1 MNPLLLKARRYGN
14 FTIRG
19 AIYMQS
25 LVSKYDL
32 AMALRNLKSDAR
44 KAARAAMDYLDS
56 GGHVDE
62 RPTLA
67 ERERTLGLIRAQVAQ
82 VVRKLRRGHQALA
95 ELDLEDVVAEPSQEE
110 SVPGAAG
117 SAAGRPLF
125 GVHDPKRSNGSRS

>member
-1 MNPLLLKARRYGN
+1 MNPLLIKARRYGN

-19 AIYMQS
+19 AIYMRS
-25 LVSKYDL
+25 LVSKDDL

-56 GGHVDE
+56 GGHVEE

-67 ERERTLGLIRAQVAQ
+67 DRERSLGLIRAQVERE
-82 VVRKLRRGHQALA
+82 VRGLRRGHQALA
-95 ELDLEDVVAEPSQEE
+95 ELDFEDVVVEPSQEK

-117 SAAGRPLF
+117 VAAGRPSF
-125 GVHDPKRSNGSRS
+125 CGPRS

>member
-1 MNPLLLKARRYGN
+1 MNQHLLKARRYGH

-19 AIYMQS
+19 VIYMQS
-25 LVSKYDL
+25 LVSKDDL
-32 AMALRNLKSDAR
+32 AMALRSLKSDAR
-44 KAARAAMDYLDS
+44 RAARAAMDYLDS

-67 ERERTLGLIRAQVAQ
+67 ERERTLGLIRAQIARE
-82 VVRKLRRGHQALA
+82 VRRLRRGHQALA
-95 ELDLEDVVAEPSQEE
+95 ELDFEDVAEPSQEE

-117 SAAGRPLF
+117 SEAGRPLF